1 MSATLQLLATKKAQ
15 LEQELSH
22 IEKQLYEKE
31 GHYLGA
37 EHSQHGSV
45 SKGFEGFLSSKDV
58 LKRRTRAFKVD
69 DRVFSLS
76 SKSSYATIELQ
87 QAEDATLLEGDRP
100 HIGRSAR
107 HASKT
112 AAAKAA
118 ARNKR

>member
-1 MSATLQLLATKKAQ
+1 MSATLQLLASKKAQ

-22 IEKQLYEKE
+22 LEKQLYEKE

-37 EHSQHGSV
+37 EHSQHGNV
-45 SKGFEGFLSSKDV
+45 IKGFEGFLSSKDV
-58 LKRRTRAFKVD
+58 LKRRTRAFKT
-69 DRVFSLS
+69 S
-76 SKSSYATIELQ
+76 ELQ
-87 QAEDATLLEGDRP
+87 QAEEATMQDGERP